1 MFTLSINVRERKD
14 RPGKWIV
21 DVKRKT
27 ADPAGRIER
36 NQSMFDAYEDAKAYA
51 EQVRRAERRGQ
62 LEILASPQKPRTL
75 KSVCA
80 AFLAEKAKEVSVETL
95 ETYRWL
101 LERSIV
107 KRLDPSLHVDQLTA
121 EAIQKDCDD
130 RAKVVGPVTI
140 RSEWDRLRAML
151 DYAKRRGWVS
161 ANAAAQV
168 KLPKAEYTTK
178 GWLLSNE
185 VGPFLDSCQLWFH
198 AIAKFAIFTGLRRRE
213 VVFLQRSD
221 VDLKNKVISVRSKPH
236 YGFRTKSRRDRSV
249 PIDPIIL
256 PMLEKHLA
264 HLPQRLDTWLFG
276 QQNGERRSPTS
287 TWFAKSTQ
295 DAADRAGI
303 SRSITFHDLRRT
315 YGAML
320 IESGVDVFKVSKLLG
335 HSDVRITEKIYAP
348 ICGKF
353 LASEA
358 SKLGRYMGP
367 LLLREVTNAK
377 SDTAY

>member
-1 MFTLSINVRERKD
+1 MFTMSINIRQRKD

-62 LEILASPQKPRTL
+62 LEILASPPKPKAL

-80 AFLAEKAKEVSVETL
+80 AFLAEKAKEVSAETL

-101 LERSIV
+101 LERSII

-130 RAKVVGPVTI
+130 RARVVGPVTI

-151 DYAKRRGWVS
+151 DYAKRKGWVS

-168 KLPKAEYTTK
+168 KLPKAEYITPD
-178 GWLLSNE
+178 WLRSNE
-185 VGPFLDSCQLWFH
+185 VGPFLDSCQLGFQP
-198 AIAKFAIFTGLRRRE
+198 IARFTIFSGLRRRE

-221 VDLKNKVISVRSKPH
+221 IDLKNKVISVRSKPQ
-236 YGFRTKSRRDRSV
+236 YGFRTKSRKDRSV
-249 PIDPIIL
+249 PIDPINL
-256 PMLEKHLA
+256 PMLERHLA
-264 HLPQRLDTWLFG
+264 HLPQRLDAWVFA

-295 DAADRAGI
+295 DAAERARI
-303 SRSITFHDLRRT
+303 SRSISFHDLRRT

-320 IESGVDVFKVSKLLG
+320 IESGVDVYKVSKLLG
-335 HSDVRITEKIYAP
+335 HADVRITEKIYAP
-348 ICGKF
+348 ICGRF
-353 LASEA
+353 LANEA

-367 LLLREVTNAK
+367 LLLREVPDAK
-377 SDTAY
+377 SDTA

>member
-1 MFTLSINVRERKD
+1 MFILSINIRRRKD
-14 RPGKWIV
+14 RHGKWIV
-21 DVKRKT
+21 DVKRKS
-27 ADPAGRIER
+27 ADPAGCVER
-36 NQSMFDAYEDAKAYA
+36 NQSMFDCYEDAKDYA
-51 EQVRRAERRGQ
+51 QQVRRAERQGQ
-62 LEILASPQKPRTL
+62 LEVLASPKPKTL
-75 KSVCA
+75 GKVCA
-80 AFLAEKAKEVSVETL
+80 AFLAEKAKEVSSETL

-101 LERSIV
+101 LERSII
-107 KRLDPSLHVDQLTA
+107 KRLGPSLQVDQLTT

-130 RAKVVGPVTI
+130 RAKGVGPVTI

-151 DYAKRRGWVS
+151 DYAKRKGLVS
-161 ANAAAQV
+161 ANEAVAV
-168 KLPKAEYTTK
+168 KLPKAEYATK

-185 VGPFLDSCQLWFH
+185 VGPFLDSCQLGFH

-221 VDLKNKVISVRSKPH
+221 IDLKNKVISVRSKPQ
-236 YGFRTKSRRDRSV
+236 YGFRTKSRKDRSV

-264 HLPQRLDTWLFG
+264 HLPQRLDSWVFA
-276 QQNGERRSPTS
+276 QQNGNRRSPTS
-287 TWFAKSTQ
+287 TWFARSTQ
-295 DAADRAGI
+295 EAAERAGI

-320 IESGVDVFKVSKLLG
+320 IESGVDVYKVSKLLG
-335 HSDVRITEKIYAP
+335 HADVRITEKIYAP

-358 SKLGRYMGP
+358 AKLGRYMGP
-367 LLLREVTNAK
+367 LLLRAVPDAK
-377 SDTAY
+377 SDTAC

>member
-1 MFTLSINVRERKD
+1 MFTLSINIRERKD

-36 NQSMFDAYEDAKAYA
+36 NQSMFDAYEDAKIFA
-51 EQVRRAERRGQ
+51 EQVRRAERKGK
-62 LEILASPQKPRTL
+62 LEVLAPPPKPKTL
-75 KSVCA
+75 RSVCT
-80 AFLAEKAKEVSVETL
+80 AFLAAKAKEVSSETL

-101 LERSIV
+101 LERSII
-107 KRLDPSLHVDQLTA
+107 KRLNPSLHVDQLTA

-151 DYAKRRGWVS
+151 DYAKRKGLVS

-168 KLPKAEYTTK
+168 KLPKANYATK

-185 VGPFLDSCQLWFH
+185 VGPFLDSCQLGFH
-198 AIAKFAIFTGLRRRE
+198 AIAKFALFTGLRRRE

-221 VDLKNKVISVRSKPH
+221 IDLKNKVISVRSKPQ

-264 HLPQRLDTWLFG
+264 HLPQRLDTWLFA

-295 DAADRAGI
+295 DAAERAGI

-320 IESGVDVFKVSKLLG
+320 IESGVDVYKVSKLLG
-335 HSDVRITEKIYAP
+335 HSDVRVTEKIYAP
-348 ICGKF
+348 ISGKF

-367 LLLREVTNAK
+367 LLLREALE
-377 SDTAY
+377 SDTA